1 MNIDDLKKALEEYT
15 EGLSNI
21 SHEILMSVVDITIEF
36 LKSKNLS
43 VSEYI
48 EYLNNQLD
56 KKGDDQE

>member
-43 VSEYI
+43 VSEYL

>member
-1 MNIDDLKKALEEYT
+1 MNLNDLKKTIEEYT

-43 VSEYI
+43 VSEYL

-56 KKGDDQE
+56 KKGDEQE